1 VPNIRID
8 IEYDGSGF
16 CGWQWQPGR
25 RSIQQTLQSALET
38 VLREKI
44 SVLYAS
50 GRTDAGVH
58 ARRQTC
64 SFKISGMPDLQRMAF
79 GVTSILRGEIAVLS
93 AEYVGDEFNA
103 RRSSKRKQ
111 YRYVILNRRAHP
123 ALDRGRLWHV
133 PLPLD
138 FSRLQQEAQALVG
151 SHDFRSFQAVGCQS
165 LSTIKEIYESEW
177 TRVGDEL
184 HYRVVGNAFLKQMVR
199 NIVGTQVDLCRGAL
213 KLGTMIDVI
222 AAKDRRMA
230 GQTAPA
236 MGLYLDWVEY

>member
-1 VPNIRID
+1 MPNIRID

>member
-16 CGWQWQPGR
+16 CGWQWQPGL
-25 RSIQQTLQSALET
+25 RSIQETLQRALET

-64 SFKISGMPDLQRMAF
+64 SFKILGQPDLQRMAF
-79 GVTSILRGEIAVLS
+79 GVTSILRGEIAILS
-93 AEYVGDEFNA
+93 AEYVADEFNA

-133 PLPLD
+133 PLLLD
-138 FSRLQQEAQALVG
+138 FERLQHEAKALVG
-151 SHDFRSFQAVGCQS
+151 SQDFRSFQAVGCQS
-165 LSTIKEIYESEW
+165 LSTVKEIYESEW

-213 KLGTMIDVI
+213 RLETMADVI
-222 AAKDRRMA
+222 AARDRKMA

-236 MGLYLDWVEY
+236 MGLYLDWVGY

>member
-1 VPNIRID
+1 MPNIRID

-25 RSIQQTLQSALET
+25 RSIQQTLQAALET

-64 SFKISGMPDLQRMAF
+64 SFKISCTPDLQRMAF
-79 GVTSILRGEIAVLS
+79 GVTSILRGEIAILN
-93 AEYVGDEFNA
+93 AEYVDDEFNA

-138 FSRLQQEAQALVG
+138 FELLQHEAQALIG
-151 SHDFRSFQAVGCQS
+151 TQDFKSFQAVGCQS
-165 LSTIKEIYESEW
+165 LSTVKEIYESEW
-177 TRVGDEL
+177 IREGDLL

-199 NIVGTQVDLCRGAL
+199 NIVGTQIDLSRGAL
-213 KLGTMIDVI
+213 KVGSMAEVL
-222 AAKDRRMA
+222 AARDRRMA